1 MLRFSLLSVF
11 IVLFVS
17 CKKDNNIIEDP
28 TQLIPSNI
36 NSVVVIK
43 ERNDFIRS
51 SKNHKI
57 LNGIY
62 NKESKHVSTLLKNLN
77 SSKPIYMAFL
87 NQDDADYL
95 LITENDSTLFK
106 IDSIPSHTAE
116 RMTKINIDKIQID
129 SSEFFTKIKGGYFC
143 ASNSLDIIK
152 NLELNQERSEFNEL
166 LTTLDNKS
174 ITSTVFQ
181 DLKSPYHKL
190 FFDKNNLLEGQVS
203 SIDIDHTED
212 NLIFNGVTS
221 SKDTTR
227 TILNCFSKTVPQKIN
242 AVAIAPSETASLVSL
257 TYNDFSIFNTNIQTY
272 RNVDI
277 DSSNNFM
284 NFTNEISRSDNALI
298 LHSLDTDLILET
310 IEDKTIKES
319 FREIDIYKFG
329 RPDMFE
335 TIVAPFFSYHNAEY
349 FFIYKDFVVFSENV
363 ASLKSIIASALNN
376 NTLSNSDAFINI
388 QDNLS
393 DEASLFIFKNSKGL
407 SEALNRNLTGYDAN
421 VVQYI
426 YEEDYAHIN
435 GVIQKFKRKAV
446 ANSINEFFTI
456 SLDAQLL
463 SSPQTVKNHIT
474 KAYDIAAQDVDNNLY
489 LISSSGSVLWKK
501 QLQGEIL
508 GKIEQIDMYKNGRLQ
523 LAFATPNRIYVL
535 DRNGNDV
542 TPFPLKFNDD
552 ITQPLSVFDYDK
564 NRNFRLLVTQGKSL
578 LMYDGKGKRI
588 NGFNYNTNG
597 FAISSQPKHFRIGS
611 KDYIAFKTGDY
622 LKILNRQGKVRININ
637 ERLRFSDNELFLYQN
652 KFTSTSSLGE
662 LIQVDTKGTIQTK
675 NLNLPE
681 NHILETTSKTMVTMT
696 DNILNIKSRRLD
708 LDYGNYSDPKIFY
721 LNDKIYVTI
730 TDLDS
735 KKVYL
740 FDSQAKPISNFPIFG
755 TSAAHLQNLDKASGL
770 ELITQVDDKSFLV
783 YKLN

>member
-1 MLRFSLLSVF
+1 MTRFKFLLVF

-17 CKKDNNIIEDP
+17 CKKDKYTIENP
-28 TQLIPSNI
+28 IQLIPSNA
-36 NSVVVIK
+36 NSVIVIK
-43 ERNDFIRS
+43 DLNDFMSS
-51 SKNHKI
+51 SKTHAI
-57 LNGIY
+57 LKNIH
-62 NKESKHVSTLLKNLN
+62 NKDSKNASSLLKNLN
-77 SSKPIYMAFL
+77 SSKPIYIAFL

-95 LITENDSTLFK
+95 LLTENDSTLFK
-106 IDSIPSHTAE
+106 IDSFPNHTSE
-116 RMTKINIDKIQID
+116 RLTKINIDKIQVD
-129 SSEFFTKIKGGYFC
+129 SSQFFTKIKGGYFC
-143 ASNSLDIIK
+143 ASNNLDIIK
-152 NLELNQERSEFNEL
+152 HLEINNEHGEFDKL
-166 LTTLDNKS
+166 TTTLDDKS
-174 ITSTVFQ
+174 ITSIVFK

-190 FFDKNNLLEGQVS
+190 FLDENNLLEGRIS
-203 SIDIDHTED
+203 SIDLGYNED
-212 NLIFNGVTS
+212 NLIFNGITTS
-221 SKDTTR
+221 QDTTS

-242 AVAIAPSETASLVSL
+242 AVAIAPSETTSLVSL
-257 TYNDFSIFNTNIQTY
+257 TYNDFSIFNTNIQSY

-277 DSSNNFM
+277 DSSNSFM
-284 NFTNEISRSDNALI
+284 SFTNEISLCDNAII

-310 IEDKTIKES
+310 IEDKTTHES
-319 FREIDIYKFG
+319 FRDINIYKFG

-335 TIVAPFFSYHNAEY
+335 TIVAPFFSYSNADY
-349 FFIYKDFVVFSENV
+349 FFIYKDFVVFSDAV
-363 ASLKSIIASALNN
+363 ASLKSIIASALNH
-376 NTLSNSDAFINI
+376 NTLSNSEAFINI
-388 QDNLS
+388 EDNLS

-407 SEALNRNLTGYDAN
+407 SEALDRNLIGYDAN

-426 YEEDYAHIN
+426 YDDNYAHIN
-435 GVIQKFKRKAV
+435 GVIQKFKRKA
-446 ANSINEFFTI
+446 AAYSINEFFTA

-463 SSPQTVKNHIT
+463 STPQTVKNHIT

-501 QLQGEIL
+501 QLKGKIL

-523 LAFATPNRIYVL
+523 LVFATPNHIYIL

-542 TPFPLKFNDD
+542 TPSPLNFSDD

-564 NRNFRLLVTQGKSL
+564 NRNYRLLVTQGKSL
-578 LMYDGKGKRI
+578 LMYDGKGKRVY
-588 NGFNYNTNG
+588 GFNYNNNG
-597 FAISSQPKHFRIGS
+597 FVISSQPKHFRIGS

-622 LKILNRQGKVRININ
+622 LKILNRQGKVRINMN

-662 LIQVDTKGTIQTK
+662 LIQVDTKGTMHTK
-675 NLNLPE
+675 NMNLPE
-681 NHILETTSKTMVTMT
+681 NHYLETTSKTMVTMT
-696 DNILNIKSRRLD
+696 DNILNIKAKRLD

-721 LNDKIYVTI
+721 LNDKIYVTT

-740 FDSQAKPISNFPIFG
+740 FDSQAKPIPNFPIFG

-770 ELITQVDDKSFLV
+770 ELITQVDDNSFLV